1 MSDSDGDLGEWESTL
16 AMTVSERCA
25 VLRSCVVLGETAS
38 TQDEARDRLLSRGEC
53 GAIVAWRQTAGRGRL
68 GRTWAD
74 TAQDGVAVTVV
85 MPDRRSEVLVMLAA
99 VAACR
104 SIENAIADTPGNDE
118 PLAIGIKWPND
129 LVSRGRK
136 LGGILIERPASAGRL
151 TLVGIGINVSQRS
164 FPGHLADVATSVNL
178 CGGQATRLAILTQL
192 VCSIDGFAATGD
204 DELLPPLLADYLQRD
219 ALRGAEAT
227 FATATGEVAGRV
239 VQAHPLD
246 GITVMTA
253 DGLRTLPTA
262 TTSVVS
268 WRPTGIG

>member
-1 MSDSDGDLGEWESTL
+1 VSESDGDRGEWESTL
-16 AMTVSERCA
+16 AMTVSERCT

-38 TQDEARDRLLSRGEC
+38 TQDEARHRLLSRGEC
-53 GAIVAWRQTAGRGRL
+53 GAIVAWRQTAGRGRQ
-68 GRTWAD
+68 GRAWAD
-74 TAQDGVAVTVV
+74 TAQDGVAVTFV

-104 SIENAIADTPGNDE
+104 SIERAIADTPGNDE

-129 LVSRGRK
+129 LVCRGRK
-136 LGGILIERPASAGRL
+136 LGGILIERPASGHRL

-164 FPGHLADVATSVNL
+164 FPEHLADVATSVSL
-178 CGGQATRLAILTQL
+178 SGGHATRLAILTRL
-192 VCSIDGFAATGD
+192 VCAIDRFAATGD
-204 DELLPPLLADYLQRD
+204 DELLPTLLADYLQRD

-239 VQAHPLD
+239 MQAHPLE
-246 GITVMTA
+246 GITVMTV
-253 DGLRTLPTA
+253 DGQRILPRA